1 MIQQIGFHQ
10 ESVNPFVELKIYH
23 ITEDR
28 KMFFGE
34 WKAPSGKF
42 EEAILN
48 PAYGEQN
55 VLDVL
60 EIGTVVHVRQ
70 PKENLKRGGTP
81 WRAYMR
87 PLVDQP
93 IWVQEA
99 SNPQE
104 KTLPNVVQIRRAV
117 LKPVSADPLR
127 VTINESFLAQHCR
140 EVAQKKGYTGN
151 TAGSKAVMDIIRAAM
166 KAGLEA

>member
-10 ESVNPFVELKIYH
+10 ESVNPFIELKIYH

-48 PAYGEQN
+48 PAFGEQN

-60 EIGTVVHVRQ
+60 QVGTVVHVRT
-70 PKENLKRGGTP
+70 PKENTKSGGTP

-87 PLVDQP
+87 PLNEQP

-99 SNPQE
+99 TKPEEQ
-104 KTLPNVVQIRRAV
+104 KLPSVVQIRRAV
-117 LKPVSADPLR
+117 TEPVSADPLR

-151 TAGSKAVMDIIRAAM
+151 TAASKAVMDIIRAAM
-166 KAGLEA
+166 KAGIEA

>member
-1 MIQQIGFHQ
+1 
-10 ESVNPFVELKIYH
+10 
-23 ITEDR
+23 
-28 KMFFGE
+28 MFFGE

-48 PAYGEQN
+48 PAYGEQE

-60 EIGTVVHVRQ
+60 QVGTVVHVRT
-70 PKENLKRGGTP
+70 PKENNKSGGTP

-99 SNPQE
+99 ANPQE
-104 KTLPNVVQIRRAV
+104 KQLPKVVQIRRAV
-117 LKPVSADPLR
+117 AEPVSADPLR

-140 EVAQKKGYTGN
+140 EVAQKE
-151 TAGSKAVMDIIRAAM
+151 
-166 KAGLEA
+166 GLHRQHGWIKSRDGHHPRRNESRS

>member
-10 ESVNPFVELKIYH
+10 ESVNPFIELKIYH

-34 WKAPSGKF
+34 WQAPSGKF

-60 EIGTVVHVRQ
+60 EVGTIVHIRQ
-70 PKENLKRGGTP
+70 PKENTKSRGTK

-87 PLVDQP
+87 PLAEQP

-99 SNPQE
+99 ANPQE
-104 KTLPNVVQIRRAV
+104 KQLPKVVQIRRAV
-117 LKPVSADPLR
+117 IEPVSADPLR